1 MTVDD
6 VVKAQNFRINIL
18 MKMYEKAEGLLPY
31 MFSDMADIEDLL
43 DPEDYSTEVLTSA
56 LIFLYQEDYI
66 AYNDASNDAG
76 HRFLDINFT
85 SKGIR
90 LVESIIANGNT
101 DQFLNDFSPITI
113 QQIIINNNDHSNI
126 QVSKIGGEI

>member
-6 VVKAQNFRINIL
+6 VVKAQNLRINIL

-76 HRFLDINFT
+76 HMFLDINFT